1 MRRSGPQDREAILA
15 LMAASRGDGLSV
27 QERAERGFV
36 QGRMDADVLTRFQEG
51 TGVFIAEETGRLA
64 GFAMTS
70 EPGAVASGPPRLALD
85 ALSGAQ
91 APGRLFL
98 YGPAAVD
105 PGFQGRGVLTM
116 LLTALS
122 RELRDRFDLGV
133 AFVEA
138 ANAKSLAVHRHY
150 GMTAAATFVFDGRDY
165 FVFTF
170 DPAEFAARPNP

>member
-15 LMAASRGDGLSV
+15 LMAASRGDGLSA

-85 ALSGAQ
+85 ALGDGD
-91 APGRLFL
+91 GRLFL

-138 ANAKSLAVHRHY
+138 ANAKSLAVQRHY
-150 GMTAAATFVFDGRDY
+150 GMTEAATFVFDGRDY